1 MTHENGSISKVVE
14 KPKQLINNLC
24 GMGFYFFGEKIFDY
38 IKDTTSSELRN
49 EVEITDAI
57 GNMIAGGEEV
67 FRIFFEGEYLNIT
80 FPDDIQIAEKMLC

>member
-1 MTHENGSISKVVE
+1 MMHDNGSISKVVE

-24 GMGFYFFGEKIFDY
+24 GMGFYFFSEKIFDY

-67 FRIFFEGEYLNIT
+67 FPIFFEGEYLNIT
-80 FPDDIQIAEKMLC
+80 FPDDIKIAEKMLC